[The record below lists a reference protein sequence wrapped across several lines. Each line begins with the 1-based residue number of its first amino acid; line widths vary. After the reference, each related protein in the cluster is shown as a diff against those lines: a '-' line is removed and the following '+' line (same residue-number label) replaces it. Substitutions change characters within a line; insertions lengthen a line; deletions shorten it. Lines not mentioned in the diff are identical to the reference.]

1 VTDPSMP
8 LAPPDAGELVPE
20 GGLLARIPIGYA
32 RRHLLLPCRTPS
44 GEVVLLS
51 GGKPEAREAIDEMRF
66 LAGSTRVVCAPA
78 DEVLARIDAADERAH
93 SPTQEI
99 AEGLPGEW
107 DLDPTAAIEETRDL
121 LESPDEAPVIRFV
134 HAVLFRAIR
143 ERSSDIHFEPYEKE
157 LVVRNRVDGI
167 LYPMICAP
175 RKWHAPAVSRV
186 KVMAGLDIA
195 ERRLPQDGRIKIRLG
210 GREIDIRVSTVPTS
224 FGERA
229 VLRLLDRGNILFGLA
244 DMGLDPADLVTFER
258 FLSRSS
264 GILLVTGPTGSGK
277 TTTLYAALRHLDS
290 GTKNIITIED
300 PVEYQFQGIGQIQVN
315 PKIHLTFANGLRSIL
330 RQDPDI
336 IMVGEIRDAET
347 AEIAIQASLTGHLVL
362 STLHTNDSASAVT
375 RLVDMGIEPFLVA
388 SSLSGVVAQRL
399 VRRLCPDCKTPY
411 FPTAVDARSVG
422 LPSPP
427 RTPFHRPGGCGKCL
441 QTGYL
446 GRVAL
451 FEILPADETIRSMIL
466 TRADADGIRALA
478 VSRGM
483 RTILAAGAE
492 KVVAGVTSVEEV
504 LRVTQ
509 EE

>member
-1 VTDPSMP
+1 
-8 LAPPDAGELVPE
+8 
-20 GGLLARIPIGYA
+20 
-32 RRHLLLPCRTPS
+32 
-44 GEVVLLS
+44 
-51 GGKPEAREAIDEMRF
+51 
-66 LAGSTRVVCAPA
+66 
-78 DEVLARIDAADERAH
+78 
-93 SPTQEI
+93 
-99 AEGLPGEW
+99 
-107 DLDPTAAIEETRDL
+107 
-121 LESPDEAPVIRFV
+121 
-134 HAVLFRAIR
+134 
-143 ERSSDIHFEPYEKE
+143 
-157 LVVRNRVDGI
+157 
-167 LYPMICAP
+167 MITAP

-229 VLRLLDRGNILFGLA
+229 VLRLLDRGNVLFGLS
-244 DMGLDPADLVTFER
+244 DMGFEPADLATFER

-315 PKIHLTFANGLRSIL
+315 PKIQLTFASGLRSIL

-399 VRRLCPDCKTPY
+399 VRLLCPDCKVPY
-411 FPTAVDARSVG
+411 APTAVDARSVG

-427 RTPFHRPGGCGKCL
+427 AAPFYRPGGCEKCL

-451 FEILPADETIRSMIL
+451 FEILPADESIRSMIL
-466 TRADADGIRALA
+466 TRADADGIRTLA

-492 KVVAGVTSVEEV
+492 KVAAGVTSVEEV

>member
-1 VTDPSMP
+1 MTEPADSNRAAEDPGAFS
-8 LAPPDAGELVPE
+8 PE
-20 GGLLARIPIGYA
+20 VGLLAKIPIGYA
-32 RRHLLLPCRTPS
+32 RRHLVLPCRAPG
-44 GEVVLLS
+44 GEVVLLA
-51 GGKPEAREAIDEMRF
+51 GKPDSREAVDEMRF
-66 LAGSTRVVCAPA
+66 LTGAVRVVSAPG
-78 DEVLARIDAADERAH
+78 DRVLPMIDAAYERVHA
-93 SPTQEI
+93 PERDI
-99 AEGLPGEW
+99 EDGLSGEW
-107 DLDPTAAIEETRDL
+107 DVDVNAAIEETRDL

-134 HAVLFRAIR
+134 HSVLFRAIR

-167 LYPMICAP
+167 LYPMVTAP

-195 ERRLPQDGRIKIRLG
+195 ERRLPQDGRIRIRLG
-210 GREIDIRVSTVPTS
+210 GREIDIRVSTVPTA

-229 VLRLLDRGNILFGLA
+229 VLRILDRSTFLVGLS
-244 DMGLDPADLVTFER
+244 DLGLDPADHSALER
-258 FLSRSS
+258 VLSRSS

-277 TTTLYAALRHLDS
+277 TTTLYAALRRLDS

-300 PVEYQFQGIGQIQVN
+300 PVEYQIQGIGQIQVN
-315 PKIHLTFANGLRSIL
+315 PKIQLTFANGLRSIL

-336 IMVGEIRDAET
+336 IMVGEIRDPET

-388 SSLSGVVAQRL
+388 SSLSAVVAQRL
-399 VRRLCPDCKTPY
+399 VRRLCPECKVPY
-411 FPTAVDARSVG
+411 RPDAAEIASLG
-422 LPSPP
+422 LSSAPSGPWY
-427 RTPFHRPGGCGKCL
+427 RPAGCGKCL
-441 QTGYL
+441 QTGYA
-446 GRVAL
+446 GRTGL
-451 FEILPADETIRSMIL
+451 FEILPADESIRSLIL
-466 TRADADGIRALA
+466 TRSDSDGIKSHA

-483 RTILAAGAE
+483 RTVLAAGAE
-492 KVVAGVTSVEEV
+492 KVAAGLTSVEEV

>member
-1 VTDPSMP
+1 VTDPSKRG
-8 LAPPDAGELVPE
+8 APAQPGELVPE
-20 GGLLARIPIGYA
+20 GGLLAKIPIGYS
-32 RRHLLLPCRTPS
+32 RRHLLLPCRAPS

-51 GGKPEAREAIDEMRF
+51 GKPEAVEAIDEMRF
-66 LAGSTRVVCAPA
+66 LSGAVRVVAAPP
-78 DEVLARIDAADERAH
+78 DEVLARIDAAYERAR
-93 SPTQEI
+93 SPESEI
-99 AEGLPGEW
+99 VDGLPGEW
-107 DLDPTAAIEETRDL
+107 ELDPTAAIEETRDL

-134 HAVLFRAIR
+134 HAVLLRAIR
-143 ERSSDIHFEPYEKE
+143 ERSSDIHFEGYEKE

-167 LYPMICAP
+167 LYPMLTAP
-175 RKWHAPAVSRV
+175 RQWHAPTVSRI

-195 ERRLPQDGRIKIRLG
+195 ERRLPQDGRIRIRLG
-210 GREIDIRVSTVPTS
+210 GREIDIRVSTVPTA

-229 VLRLLDRGNILFGLA
+229 VLRLLDRGTGVIGLS
-244 DMGLDPADLVTFER
+244 DLGLDPGDLAAVER

-264 GILLVTGPTGSGK
+264 GTLLVTGPTGSGK

-300 PVEYQFQGIGQIQVN
+300 PVEYQIRGIGQIQVN
-315 PKIHLTFANGLRSIL
+315 PKIQLTFANGLRSIL

-362 STLHTNDSASAVT
+362 STLHTNDSAGAVT

-399 VRRLCPDCKTPY
+399 VRRLCTECRAAYEPSLPEL
-411 FPTAVDARSVG
+411 RRIG
-422 LPSPP
+422 LSSPP
-427 RTPFHRPGGCGKCL
+427 SAPFYRATGCEKCL
-441 QTGYL
+441 HTGYS
-446 GRVAL
+446 GRTAL
-451 FEILPADETIRSMIL
+451 FEILPADEAVRSMIL
-466 TRADADGIRALA
+466 TRADADGIRSLA

-492 KVVAGVTSVEEV
+492 KVSAGVTSVEEV